1 MITSPQEYN
10 RLVNYL
16 MDPTEYT
23 KYIRIPTDEKIYEID
38 LNTRKCEVPSF
49 VAVNDDHNAEIIWFM
64 CDRFYDNIDLYSGA
78 CWIQYI
84 NAEGDMF
91 YFAPPQMIDVDN
103 FGSDK
108 ILIPWVIS
116 KEAAKSGNLQFAF
129 QFFKTSEDGLQFLYV
144 LNTQVAKTKVLN
156 SLPVVDP
163 ENDAKEAFAADELRR
178 LLEAYNRLSGDFAV
192 YWLEV

>member
-10 RLVNYL
+10 RLVNSL
-16 MDPTEYT
+16 MDPTKYT
-23 KYIRIPTDEKIYEID
+23 KFIRIPTDEKIYDID
-38 LNTRKCEVPSF
+38 LNARKCEAPPF
-49 VAVNDDHNAEIIWFM
+49 IAVNEDHNAEIIWFM
-64 CDRFYDNIDLYSGA
+64 CDRFYDNIDLYSGS

-91 YFAPPQMIDVDN
+91 YFAPPKMIDVDN

-116 KEAAKSGNLQFAF
+116 KEAAKSGSLQFAF
-129 QFFKTSEDGLQFLYV
+129 QFFKTSEDGLQFLYI
-144 LNTQVAKTKVLN
+144 LNTQAAKTKVLN
-156 SLPVVDP
+156 GLPSVDP
-163 ENDAKEAFAADELRR
+163 ENDAKEMFVTDELRR
-178 LLEAYNRLSGDFAV
+178 LIAEIDKVSGDFAV